1 MNLKVTKNIQQLV
14 AQRRAKK
21 IETVR
26 NEVITVN
33 LKEARAKLAEATGT
47 KQTDSPTTPPPVD
60 PQEVLEVYLGQKYPT
75 PPPVAPQDVAPVT
88 DTIFAEATGTKQIVE
103 KPEDTPQA
111 PEHATASLSPLGDDP
126 TAPAP
131 VDADVSSW
139 EWVNPACSDCD
150 PVAADASSG
159 TGLESVDASTFFKA
173 FVDTADVAVKKPTRS
188 RSRSK
193 SKSKK

>member
-14 AQRRAKK
+14 AQRRAKR

-33 LKEARAKLAEATGT
+33 LKDARAKLAEATGA
-47 KQTDSPTTPPPVD
+47 KQVDSPTTP
-60 PQEVLEVYLGQKYPT
+60 T
-75 PPPVAPQDVAPVT
+75 PMEPQDSASVT
-88 DTIFAEATGTKQIVE
+88 DAIIAAANQIQQQVE
-103 KPEDTPQA
+103 KSEAAPQA
-111 PEHATASLSPLGDDP
+111 PAPDTASLSPVGEDT

-139 EWVNPACSDCD
+139 KWVNPACSDCD
-150 PVAADASSG
+150 PVDAGVSSG
-159 TGLESVDASTFFKA
+159 TGLESVD
-173 FVDTADVAVKKPTRS
+173 TADVSVKKPTRS

-193 SKSKK
+193 SKAKK

>member
-33 LKEARAKLAEATGT
+33 LKEARAKL
-47 KQTDSPTTPPPVD
+47 
-60 PQEVLEVYLGQKYPT
+60 
-75 PPPVAPQDVAPVT
+75 
-88 DTIFAEATGTKQIVE
+88 AEATGTKQIVE

-150 PVAADASSG
+150 PVDADVSSG
-159 TGLESVDASTFFKA
+159 MGVESVDASTFFKA

>member
-14 AQRRAKK
+14 AQRRAKR

-33 LKEARAKLAEATGT
+33 LKDARAKLAESTGA
-47 KQTDSPTTPPPVD
+47 KQGDSPTTPT
-60 PQEVLEVYLGQKYPT
+60 PT
-75 PPPVAPQDVAPVT
+75 EPQDVAPVT
-88 DTIFAEATGTKQIVE
+88 NTTIE
-103 KPEDTPQA
+103 KSETTPQA
-111 PEHATASLSPLGDDP
+111 PAPDTASLSPVDEDT

-139 EWVNPACSDCD
+139 KWVNPACSDCD
-150 PVAADASSG
+150 PVDAGVSSG
-159 TGLESVDASTFFKA
+159 TGLESVD
-173 FVDTADVAVKKPTRS
+173 TADVPAKKPTRS

-193 SKSKK
+193 SKAKK

>member
-33 LKEARAKLAEATGT
+33 LKDARAKLAESTGA
-47 KQTDSPTTPPPVD
+47 KQAESPTTPPPD
-60 PQEVLEVYLGQKYPT
+60 DSQDGDL
-75 PPPVAPQDVAPVT
+75 VADAT
-88 DTIFAEATGTKQIVE
+88 FAAAKHIQPLVE
-103 KPEDTPQA
+103 KPEAAPQA
-111 PEHATASLSPLGDDP
+111 PAPDTASLSPVDEDT

-139 EWVNPACSDCD
+139 KWVNPACSDCD
-150 PVAADASSG
+150 PVDAGVSSG
-159 TGLESVDASTFFKA
+159 TGLESVD
-173 FVDTADVAVKKPTRS
+173 TADVSVKKPTRS

-193 SKSKK
+193 PKAKK

>member
-33 LKEARAKLAEATGT
+33 LKEARAKLAEATGI

-60 PQEVLEVYLGQKYPT
+60 PQ
-75 PPPVAPQDVAPVT
+75 DVAPVT
-88 DTIFAEATGTKQIVE
+88 DTIFAEAADTKQIVE

-111 PEHATASLSPLGDDP
+111 PEHDTASLSPLGDDSP
-126 TAPAP
+126 APAP

-150 PVAADASSG
+150 PVDADVSSG
-159 TGLESVDASTFFKA
+159 TGLESVGSPIPPTD
-173 FVDTADVAVKKPTRS
+173 VDTADVSVKKPTRS

>member
-33 LKEARAKLAEATGT
+33 LKDARAKLAESTGA
-47 KQTDSPTTPPPVD
+47 KQGDSPATPTPVD
-60 PQEVLEVYLGQKYPT
+60 
-75 PPPVAPQDVAPVT
+75 PQDVAPVV
-88 DTIFAEATGTKQIVE
+88 DIIIE
-103 KPEDTPQA
+103 KPEAAPQA
-111 PEHATASLSPLGDDP
+111 PAPDTASLSPVDEDT

-139 EWVNPACSDCD
+139 KWVNPACSDCD
-150 PVAADASSG
+150 PVDAGVSSG
-159 TGLESVDASTFFKA
+159 TGLESVD
-173 FVDTADVAVKKPTRS
+173 TADVPAKKPTRS

-193 SKSKK
+193 PKAKK

>member
-33 LKEARAKLAEATGT
+33 LKEARAKLVEST
-47 KQTDSPTTPPPVD
+47 TTP
-60 PQEVLEVYLGQKYPT
+60 T
-75 PPPVAPQDVAPVT
+75 PAEPQDVAPVT
-88 DTIFAEATGTKQIVE
+88 ETIIEKSEA
-103 KPEDTPQA
+103 TPQA
-111 PEHATASLSPLGDDP
+111 PAHDTASLSPMGDDSP
-126 TAPAP
+126 APAP
-131 VDADVSSW
+131 VDVDVSSW
-139 EWVNPACSDCD
+139 KWVNPACSDCD
-150 PVAADASSG
+150 PVDVDVSSG
-159 TGLESVDASTFFKA
+159 TDSESVAAPIPPTVVA
-173 FVDTADVAVKKPTRS
+173 APDVAVKKPTRS

>member
-33 LKEARAKLAEATGT
+33 LKEARAKLAET
-47 KQTDSPTTPPPVD
+47 
-60 PQEVLEVYLGQKYPT
+60 
-75 PPPVAPQDVAPVT
+75 
-88 DTIFAEATGTKQIVE
+88 TGTKQIVE

-111 PEHATASLSPLGDDP
+111 PEHATASLSPMGEAT

-131 VDADVSSW
+131 VDADV
-139 EWVNPACSDCD
+139 
-150 PVAADASSG
+150 SSG

-173 FVDTADVAVKKPTRS
+173 FVDTADVSSGTGLESVGSPIPPTDVDAPDVPVKKPTKS

>member
-33 LKEARAKLAEATGT
+33 LKDARAKLAESTGA
-47 KQTDSPTTPPPVD
+47 KQADSPTTPT
-60 PQEVLEVYLGQKYPT
+60 PT
-75 PPPVAPQDVAPVT
+75 DIQDGDLVADA
-88 DTIFAEATGTKQIVE
+88 IIE

-111 PEHATASLSPLGDDP
+111 PAPDTVSLSPVGEDTP
-126 TAPAP
+126 ASAP
-131 VDADVSSW
+131 VDADISS
-139 EWVNPACSDCD
+139 
-150 PVAADASSG
+150 VA
-159 TGLESVDASTFFKA
+159 GLESVDAPIPPTD
-173 FVDTADVAVKKPTRS
+173 VDAPAVPVKKPTRS

-193 SKSKK
+193 SKAKK

>member
-21 IETVR
+21 IETVH

-60 PQEVLEVYLGQKYPT
+60 PQ
-75 PPPVAPQDVAPVT
+75 DVASVT
-88 DTIFAEATGTKQIVE
+88 DAVFAEATDAKQIVE
-103 KPEDTPQA
+103 KPEDAPQV
-111 PEHATASLSPLGDDP
+111 PEHDTASLSPLGDESP
-126 TAPAP
+126 APAP
-131 VDADVSSW
+131 VDADVSS
-139 EWVNPACSDCD
+139 
-150 PVAADASSG
+150 G
-159 TGLESVDASTFFKA
+159 TGSESVDASTFFKA
-173 FVDTADVAVKKPTRS
+173 FEDTADVPVKKPTRS

>member
-33 LKEARAKLAEATGT
+33 LKDARAKLAESTGA
-47 KQTDSPTTPPPVD
+47 KQVESPTTSTPAD
-60 PQEVLEVYLGQKYPT
+60 PQDGDLAADAIIALANHIQQLAGKPEAT
-75 PPPVAPQDVAPVT
+75 PQDPAHDTASCSPV
-88 DTIFAEATGTKQIVE
+88 G
-103 KPEDTPQA
+103 EDTP
-111 PEHATASLSPLGDDP
+111 T
-126 TAPAP
+126 T
-131 VDADVSSW
+131 VDADISS
-139 EWVNPACSDCD
+139 
-150 PVAADASSG
+150 VA
-159 TGLESVDASTFFKA
+159 GLESVDAPVPPTA
-173 FVDTADVAVKKPTRS
+173 VDITDVPVKKPTRS